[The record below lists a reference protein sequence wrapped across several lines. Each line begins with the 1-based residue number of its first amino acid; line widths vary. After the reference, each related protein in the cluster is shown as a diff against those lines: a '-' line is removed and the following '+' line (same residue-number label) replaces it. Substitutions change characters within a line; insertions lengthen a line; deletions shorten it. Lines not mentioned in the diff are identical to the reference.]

1 MSEYGPTNASQH
13 GPTNLHFR
21 AANAAA
27 TGDKGM
33 TRKDH
38 IVVVDD
44 EQDLRDTLQEYLELK
59 GFRVTPATGGEGL
72 REIMALGEPVDLVIL
87 DIAMPGDDGL
97 TLARYLRET
106 SDVAI
111 IFQTAAGEVIDRIVG
126 LEVGADDYLAKPVDM
141 RELFARVKSV
151 LRRMRT
157 NTTTS
162 ESTPDKQQV
171 RFGTC
176 FFDVHGRCLF
186 DASGEEIAITAM
198 EYDLMRA
205 FVERPNR
212 VLSRDQLMEL
222 AHNKN
227 WDPFDRSIDIR
238 IARLRRKIERDPGK
252 PQAIKTVRG
261 AGYTYVP

>member
-1 MSEYGPTNASQH
+1 
-13 GPTNLHFR
+13 
-21 AANAAA
+21 
-27 TGDKGM
+27 
-33 TRKDH
+33 
-38 IVVVDD
+38 
-44 EQDLRDTLQEYLELK
+44 
-59 GFRVTPATGGEGL
+59 
-72 REIMALGEPVDLVIL
+72 
-87 DIAMPGDDGL
+87 
-97 TLARYLRET
+97 LRET

-141 RELFARVKSV
+141 RELYARVKSI

-157 NTTTS
+157 NSATS
-162 ESTPDKQQV
+162 ENSQDKQQV

-261 AGYTYVP
+261 VGYTYVP

>member
-1 MSEYGPTNASQH
+1 
-13 GPTNLHFR
+13 
-21 AANAAA
+21 
-27 TGDKGM
+27 M

-59 GFRVTPATGGEGL
+59 GFRVTPATGGAGL

-126 LEVGADDYLAKPVDM
+126 LEVGADDYLAKPVDI
-141 RELFARVKSV
+141 RELYARVKSI

-157 NTTTS
+157 NSATS
-162 ESTPDKQQV
+162 ENSQDKQQV

-261 AGYTYVP
+261 VGYTYVP

>member
-1 MSEYGPTNASQH
+1 MS
-13 GPTNLHFR
+13 
-21 AANAAA
+21 
-27 TGDKGM
+27 
-33 TRKDH
+33 RKDH

-44 EQDLRDTLQEYLELK
+44 EQELRDTLQEYLELK
-59 GFRVTPATGGEGL
+59 GFRVTPATGGEAL
-72 REIMALGEPVDLVIL
+72 REIMSMDDPVDLVVL
-87 DIAMPGDDGL
+87 DINMPGDDGL
-97 TLARYLRET
+97 TLARWLRET

-111 IFQTAAGEVIDRIVG
+111 IFQTAAGEVVDRIVG
-126 LEVGADDYLAKPVDM
+126 LELGADDYLAKPVDM

-157 NTTTS
+157 GTALSDEPQEN
-162 ESTPDKQQV
+162 QRV

-176 FFDVHGRCLF
+176 YFDVHGRSLF
-186 DASGEEIAITAM
+186 NASGEEIAITAM

-238 IARLRRKIERDPGK
+238 IARLRRKIERDPAK

-261 AGYTYVP
+261 AGYTWVP

>member
-1 MSEYGPTNASQH
+1 MLALTSSSGTLQGKPIGEMGQP
-13 GPTNLHFR
+13 
-21 AANAAA
+21 AA
-27 TGDKGM
+27 GM
-33 TRKDH
+33 NRMARKDH

-44 EQDLRDTLQEYLELK
+44 EQELRDTLQEYLELK
-59 GFRVTPATGGEGL
+59 GFQVTPATGGVAL
-72 REIMALGEPVDLVIL
+72 KEIMNLGEPVDLVIL
-87 DIAMPGDDGL
+87 DINMPGDDGL

-111 IFQTAAGEVIDRIVG
+111 IMQTAAGEVIDRIVG

-157 NTTTS
+157 NSATS
-162 ESTPDKQQV
+162 ENARDKQRV

-176 FFDVHGRCLF
+176 DFDVHGRSLY
-186 DASGEEIAITAM
+186 DAAGNEIAITAM

-222 AHNKN
+222 AHHKN
-227 WDPFDRSIDIR
+227 WDPYDRSIDIR
-238 IARLRRKIERDPGK
+238 IARLRRKIEHDPAK

>member
-1 MSEYGPTNASQH
+1 MA
-13 GPTNLHFR
+13 
-21 AANAAA
+21 
-27 TGDKGM
+27 
-33 TRKDH
+33 RKDH

-59 GFRVTPATGGEGL
+59 GFRVTPATGGEAL
-72 REIMALGEPVDLVIL
+72 KEIMSLGEPVDLVIL
-87 DIAMPGDDGL
+87 DIAMPGEDGL

-141 RELFARVKSV
+141 RELYARVKSV

-157 NTTTS
+157 NSATS
-162 ESTPDKQQV
+162 ESAEDKQRV

-176 FFDVHGRCLF
+176 HFDVHGRSLF

-212 VLSRDQLMEL
+212 VLTRDQLMEL

-261 AGYTYVP
+261 VGYTYVP